1 MFWKNVNRFLLKLYC
16 CGKLVR
22 RFAAR
27 ILMYSRVY
35 SGSALRV
42 SSNFLRIS
50 EFQKKST
57 IFRSVILRL
66 TLLYTTSILVILC
79 IISSVLYFALQGD
92 LRRNENQFLYSEA
105 VFLNKISPESKQ
117 DLITYL
123 HREKDETL
131 EDYWE
136 TLLSTSIIGII
147 SAALAGFLLAYRS
160 MRPVKNIAL
169 AMRKTTISKLEYRL
183 DAQNN
188 WPKEFT
194 DLAKHFNAMLDRLET
209 SFNRLSQ
216 FSADLAHELRTPI
229 NNLKG
234 EAEICLMKDRSI
246 LEYQQVL
253 GSNLE
258 EYDRLS
264 RMIENL
270 LFLARAESPKSQLMR
285 TKFSLRKAIQAVVEF
300 YTPMA
305 EEKSIGFKIVGDDES
320 QLVLSADELLFE
332 RVLHNLCSNALKY
345 TPVFG
350 QITINLF
357 SSMNK
362 IIIQVMDNGPGISKK
377 HLPHLFERF
386 YRVDKARTQESG
398 RNGLG
403 LAIVKSIMDLHEASI
418 TIDSVVGKGTT
429 INLIF
434 NRD

>member
-1 MFWKNVNRFLLKLYC
+1 
-16 CGKLVR
+16 
-22 RFAAR
+22 
-27 ILMYSRVY
+27 
-35 SGSALRV
+35 
-42 SSNFLRIS
+42 
-50 EFQKKST
+50 
-57 IFRSVILRL
+57 
-66 TLLYTTSILVILC
+66 
-79 IISSVLYFALQGD
+79 VLYFALQGD